1 MTEQK
6 KETFGYTPAEYK
18 KFRKYGWRMLIL
30 YSLFYCALYCT
41 RLNLANAGPQMM
53 AELGFRA
60 ADIGV
65 LTATLFW
72 AYAIG
77 MLLGGRLSEMVGPSR
92 FIILSTVLTILMN
105 VLFGFTNSLPLM
117 AVLWAINGFAQ
128 ALNWPSGCEILAN
141 WWPGKTRGF
150 AVGFA
155 SAFAGFGQALA
166 TVAVAL
172 SFLIFP
178 AAGWRAAFWLP
189 AVFPFAFLV
198 LYLLFTRSS
207 PAKIGLREYKEEDP
221 KIAADEAAMQEIV
234 EKNGKLFPYRFLL
247 SNPMFVLVLII
258 HIFTGIARYGLLT
271 WVPMYFIERFG
282 VDVMEGLFASL
293 ALPVGMGIGSL
304 ILPTITD
311 HMKNRMVLVP
321 WIAVLSAATVVGF
334 LFLDPRTAGG
344 LILIEILL
352 FLAGFFVYSIAA
364 ILNAITCDYGGR
376 VFSGTAN
383 GLLGF
388 TGYLGAGIQSVIY
401 GTIVE
406 KTGWN
411 MVFIS
416 IAVLCLLSAG
426 LSMIKK
432 KD

>member
-1 MTEQK
+1 MTEQR
-6 KETFGYTPAEYK
+6 KETFGYAPAEYK

-53 AELGFRA
+53 AELGIMA

-92 FIILSTVLTILMN
+92 FIMLSTVLTILMN

-172 SFLIFP
+172 SFLLFP

-189 AVFPFAFLV
+189 AVFPFAFLI

>member
-6 KETFGYTPAEYK
+6 KEMFGYAPAEYK

-92 FIILSTVLTILMN
+92 FIMLSTVLTILMN

-172 SFLIFP
+172 SFLLFP

-321 WIAVLSAATVVGF
+321 WIAVLSAVTVVGF